1 MTATQRTPEWYE
13 ARKGRVTASSVGG
26 ILGLSPFTTRAQV
39 MRAMVREACGAPSEF
54 PDPAPPPVAWGNA
67 MESQALIDFEFA
79 SSERVTP
86 APFVPHEDWL
96 GASPDG
102 YVSDGRLLEIKC
114 PYALRSDPNP
124 IFKHAN
130 EQPHYLAQMQVQ
142 MFVTG
147 YESCWFFQWTPHG
160 SQQTLIHRDDDWLAT
175 NIPALRQFYA
185 EFLYE
190 MQENLD
196 EHLAPARREIDTPQ
210 AHKMVTEWDELV
222 EAIERATERK
232 ADLLKEMVALCGDA
246 DALFAGRK
254 LTKVEK
260 EGSVSYAKA
269 LKALCPCADVEP
281 YRGKPSSHWRLS

>member
-1 MTATQRTPEWYE
+1 MTAPQRTPEWYE
-13 ARKGRVTASSVGG
+13 ARKSRVTASSVGG
-26 ILGLSPFTTRAQV
+26 ILGLSPFATRAQV
-39 MRAMVREACGAPSEF
+39 MRAMVRESCGAPSEF
-54 PDPAPPPVAWGNA
+54 PDPAPPPVAWGQA
-67 MESQALIDFEFA
+67 MEAQALIDFEFA

-114 PYALRSDPNP
+114 PYALRNDQKP
-124 IFKHAN
+124 IFKHVN

-147 YESCWFFQWTPHG
+147 YESCWFYQWTPHG
-160 SQQTLIHRDDDWLAT
+160 SQQTLIHRDDDWLDT

-185 EFLYE
+185 QFLYE
-190 MQENLD
+190 MQENRD
-196 EHLAPARREIDTPQ
+196 EHLAPTKREIDSPQ

-222 EAIERATERK
+222 EAEERAKERR
-232 ADLLKEMVALCGDA
+232 ADLLKEMVALAGDN

-269 LKALCPCADVEP
+269 LKALCPGADVEP

>member
-1 MTATQRTPEWYE
+1 MIEQRTPEWYE

-26 ILGLSPFTTRAQV
+26 ILGLSPYAARQQV
-39 MRAMVREACGAPSEF
+39 MRAMVREACRAPSEF

-67 MESQALIDFEFA
+67 MESQALLDFEFA

-114 PYALRSDPNP
+114 PYTLRNDPKP
-124 IFKHAN
+124 IFKSAN

-147 YESCWFFQWTPHG
+147 YTSCWFYQWTPHG

-190 MQENLD
+190 MQENRD
-196 EHLAPARREIDTPQ
+196 EHLAPLRVSLDTPQ
-210 AHKMVTEWDELV
+210 AHKMVTEWDELS

-232 ADLLKEMVALCGDA
+232 ADLLKEMVALTGDA

-254 LTKVEK
+254 LTKVERA
-260 EGSVSYAKA
+260 GSVSYAKVVKEKLPGLDLA
-269 LKALCPCADVEP
+269 QWTGKA
-281 YRGKPSSHWRLS
+281 SSFWKLS